1 MHKLSSNIKYNY
13 MSIREE
19 IKVLVARE
27 AKTLTEIASK
37 IYKDENKRNAV
48 NKLSQKLRLKTIKF
62 EEVRE
67 IADILGYNIKFEK
80 K

>member
-1 MHKLSSNIKYNY
+1 

-19 IKVLVARE
+19 IKVLVAKE

-37 IYKDENKRNAV
+37 IYKDEDKRNAV

-62 EEVRE
+62 EEVRK
-67 IADILGYNIKFEK
+67 IADILGYEIKFEK